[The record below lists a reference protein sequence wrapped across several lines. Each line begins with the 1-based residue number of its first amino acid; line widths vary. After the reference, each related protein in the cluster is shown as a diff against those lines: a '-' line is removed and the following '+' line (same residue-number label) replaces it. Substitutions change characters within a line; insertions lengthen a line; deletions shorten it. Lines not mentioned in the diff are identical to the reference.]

1 MQASEPSYR
10 LKERLSHILRLIPR
24 LFRRINPD
32 FIAQRVMG
40 RATCELRD
48 GATLGRSARIRN
60 NGGSSGKIVIGSHTH
75 VQGELFIFPHGGKI
89 TLGEWCFVGEGTRI
103 WSSASVEIGNR
114 VNISHSVNIF
124 DSLTHPIRAADRHEQ
139 IKTILEHGHPRQIS
153 FGERPVKI
161 CDDAWI
167 GAGAIVLRGV
177 TVGEGAIIGAGSVV
191 TKNVPPFSIVAG
203 NPATLVRELSP
214 DER

>member
-10 LKERLSHILRLIPR
+10 RRGILGQIVRPILRMY
-24 LFRRINPD
+24 RRINPD
-32 FIAQRVMG
+32 FLAQRAMG
-40 RATCELRD
+40 RATCQLQE

-60 NGGSSGKIVIGSHTH
+60 NGGSSDKIVIGPHTH
-75 VQGELFIFPHGGKI
+75 VQGELFIFPHGGAI
-89 TLGEWCFVGEGTRI
+89 TIGEWCFVGEGTRI
-103 WSSASVEIGNR
+103 WSSASIEIGNR

-124 DSLTHPIRAADRHEQ
+124 DSLTHPLRAADRHEQ

-167 GAGAIVLRGV
+167 SAGAMVLRGV
-177 TVGEGAIIGAGSVV
+177 TVGQGAIVGAGSVV
-191 TKNVPPFSIVAG
+191 TKDVPPFSIVAG
-203 NPATLVRELSP
+203 NPAVLVRELTP
-214 DER
+214 NER